1 MSKSLAQHM
10 LYVQAGRANKMA
22 THGTDDDRDLS
33 AAQRQLDAAQRSSNA
48 RGIKVDD
55 LTSRFRELRR
65 RNHFRLML
73 EEIFNE

>member
-1 MSKSLAQHM
+1 
-10 LYVQAGRANKMA
+10 MA
-22 THGTDDDRDLS
+22 TRNEDEERELT
-33 AAQRQLDAAQRSSNA
+33 AIQTKLDAAKKSSNA
-48 RGIKVDD
+48 RGEKVDD